1 MRFDF
6 PLCCADLT
14 ARHLFCFLAHLVI
27 FRSAQFFPSFP
38 IFFCPRALLS
48 RVSYLGESGVTTLV
62 KEPDAELIIVIK
74 ASCLHNMSQAEGA
87 QSSFPAPCRR
97 SCPGPA
103 LLSCCFPRDLE
114 QRPGSSTC
122 SCHTGVSQMRE
133 GGSSAGQEEHQSG
146 LQRICRLG
154 SFPGPN
160 KSVP

>member
-1 MRFDF
+1 MLPCPLGYIPISPILSIF
-6 PLCCADLT
+6 PHFFLSKGSAD
-14 ARHLFCFLAHLVI
+14 
-27 FRSAQFFPSFP
+27 
-38 IFFCPRALLS
+38 
-48 RVSYLGESGVTTLV
+48 RVSYLGESGVTTPV

-160 KSVP
+160 KSAA